1 MDLGWFENNESTA
14 RLWYKIS
21 KKVRNIDSI
30 FHRKYQKAG
39 GQILQQ
45 TRGVRRMRRMV
56 LWHGKPDDL
65 CYKNEFSTL
74 LSYYCR
80 FLSWWQPMKPW
91 ILQLFPKIHSTP
103 QLLHLPVLD
112 SPTKFWP
119 PDHNRHHSGR
129 TSTWVAWRAP
139 GSIQSRTTG
148 RTFKVVP

>member
-1 MDLGWFENNESTA
+1 MLLAFVKVEINSINSEQFSSKDYQKFKTWILGGLRTMNQRPGCGTKSQ
-14 RLWYKIS
+14 

-112 SPTKFWP
+112 SPTKF
-119 PDHNRHHSGR
+119 
-129 TSTWVAWRAP
+129 
-139 GSIQSRTTG
+139 
-148 RTFKVVP
+148 